1 MLKRVSSENRE
12 IVQRKASIFLRK
24 KLIFEENSGLFRSQ
38 RMRKFS
44 RKKRNS
50 LYTGREIIYYDII
63 KLLML
68 SSQSREFNKFYCA
81 IYCCSYNTYGE
92 IFVKFRV
99 TFMHL
104 FASLRIFC
112 SIPNAEL
119 QYAGHQHL
127 LIPFSV

>member
-12 IVQRKASIFLRK
+12 IVSRKASIFLRK

-81 IYCCSYNTYGE
+81 IYCCSYNTYGLWRNFFRE
-92 IFVKFRV
+92 ISRNIYAPF
-99 TFMHL
+99 
-104 FASLRIFC
+104 RIFT
-112 SIPNAEL
+112 NF
-119 QYAGHQHL
+119 L
-127 LIPFSV
+127 LYP